1 MLAVRVTPGRD
12 RDAVLGWE
20 ARADL
25 TVPRLRV
32 RLRAVAEQG
41 RANEALLRLLAR
53 TLAIPSRRLR
63 IARGQRSRDT
73 LIRVEGLNEKE
84 TRVRIAAAAR

>member
-1 MLAVRVTPGRD
+1 MLAVRVTPGSD

-53 TLAIPSRRLR
+53 TLAPSR
-63 IARGQRSRDT
+63 
-73 LIRVEGLNEKE
+73 
-84 TRVRIAAAAR
+84 AAACASHRASGAATS